1 MDSYYVGRHFCA
13 SVGHRKYAEARD
25 SKDGKNV
32 ISIFCG
38 RVGVCHKIELRLTFG
53 VWASILHMQQPPEVA
68 RVR

>member
-1 MDSYYVGRHFCA
+1 MDSCYVGRHFCA
-13 SVGHRKYAEARD
+13 PVGQRKYAGARD

-32 ISIFCG
+32 ISILCG

-53 VWASILHMQQPPEVA
+53 VWASILDMQQLPKVA

>member
-13 SVGHRKYAEARD
+13 AVGHRKYAEARD

-32 ISIFCG
+32 ISKRG
-38 RVGVCHKIELRLTFG
+38 SRVGVCHKIELRLTFG
-53 VWASILHMQQPPEVA
+53 VWAPILHMQQLPKVA